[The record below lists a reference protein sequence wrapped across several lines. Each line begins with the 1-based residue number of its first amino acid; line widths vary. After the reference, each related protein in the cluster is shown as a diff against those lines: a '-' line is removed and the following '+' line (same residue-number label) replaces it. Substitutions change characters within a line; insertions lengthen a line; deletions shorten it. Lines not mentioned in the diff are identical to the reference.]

1 MCVVDPV
8 EGVGNPVR
16 RNAVDGILK
25 VVVWEGNRKREGE
38 NDEVEDMIVCSPIM
52 VHTSMHL
59 TRSNSDYP
67 NGNDDTRTSSIINL
81 IFLFTRLPSPSLRRA
96 SKNRNGGYEWIWR

>member
-1 MCVVDPV
+1 MCIVDPV

-16 RNAVDGILK
+16 RNAIDGILK

-38 NDEVEDMIVCSPIM
+38 NDEVEDMIVFSPIM

-81 IFLFTRLPSPSLRRA
+81 IFFSSLDYLPRLR
-96 SKNRNGGYEWIWR
+96 GG